1 MHKGFRVGEIEKPGN
16 MGKFAK
22 WYKCELLKRVQDQTG
37 GGGLLGT
44 VPGVQLSPSTT
55 QKLKRPSPYIETINL
70 LQTIS
75 FKPHPIKFKSYDR

>member
-1 MHKGFRVGEIEKPGN
+1 MHKGFRVAKTENSEN

-44 VPGVQLSPSTT
+44 VPGA
-55 QKLKRPSPYIETINL
+55 
-70 LQTIS
+70 
-75 FKPHPIKFKSYDR
+75 

>member
-1 MHKGFRVGEIEKPGN
+1 MHKGFRMGEIEKPGN

-44 VPGVQLSPSTT
+44 VPGA
-55 QKLKRPSPYIETINL
+55 
-70 LQTIS
+70 
-75 FKPHPIKFKSYDR
+75 